1 MVTSRPPF
9 CKKMDILHQDT
20 ARYSLSSKE
29 EKFVKLAE
37 PCAAW
42 TIYSA
47 RAQPSRKFFEEQFV
61 SLPPQKEN

>member
-1 MVTSRPPF
+1 MVA
-9 CKKMDILHQDT
+9 DEDT
-20 ARYSLSSKE
+20 VRYSLSSTE
-29 EKFVKLAE
+29 EKFVNLAA
-37 PCAAW
+37 PCATW